1 MQASYVEVRIVL
13 KELHYPL
20 TKQDLIQQAL
30 KHGASR
36 IVMEDLKSIPDRE
49 YTSSISVVREF
60 EAINL
65 EGVNKPLKV

>member
-13 KELHYPL
+13 KDLHYPL

-36 IVMEDLKSIPDRE
+36 IVMEDLKSIPERE
-49 YTSSISVVREF
+49 YTSSVSVVREF

-65 EGVNKPLKV
+65 KGVNKPLKV